1 MSYLFIII
9 TSNSAHVL
17 QQVGMKTDW
26 IRRDTAGT
34 EIIFLSR
41 SEFSD
46 RIRIRTIYFVSNSDI
61 HHIWIIEIQL

>member
-26 IRRDTAGT
+26 IRDWIRRDTAGT

-46 RIRIRTIYFVSNSDI
+46 SDTDNI
-61 HHIWIIEIQL
+61 FCVE